1 MVGALCTLTTAV
13 TEVTVIA
20 ALAASGDLA
29 QFEAWWSFAEG
40 YGNGFSLLAVA
51 VSVIAWNETK
61 GPLRLV
67 PKWSAAV
74 GAGAG
79 LASFT
84 GWSLGVRFDIRPAS
98 LLWVL
103 ASGGMCMWLAWLGTA
118 LARTSEPSGWTGE

>member
-84 GWSLGVRFDIRPAS
+84 GWSLGVWFDIRPARR
-98 LLWVL
+98 
-103 ASGGMCMWLAWLGTA
+103 
-118 LARTSEPSGWTGE
+118 LARDCARENERTIRMDGRVRR